1 MKSIIKEL
9 ENEIKELT
17 EMLIKHTGSHN
28 KKMAIL
34 KLISVKSVLKNIEEK
49 KIKDMYGDEKKKNEI
64 WKK

>member
-17 EMLIKHTGSHN
+17 EMLIKHTTSHN

-49 KIKDMYGDEKKKNEI
+49 K
-64 WKK
+64 

>member
-49 KIKDMYGDEKKKNEI
+49 KNKGNV
-64 WKK
+64 WR